1 MTSPQHKPAPDPLA
15 SPRRRGWG
23 LWGGAAVCAAA
34 AVVLLLPAGGSDEEA
49 SSLTPATPLT
59 EASTTPTPLPA
70 PASSPGVPDEPEAP
84 PAPPAPAA
92 TPSAPAS
99 PQTGT
104 DADLEADVVTEQ
116 RWRTVATGFAT
127 DFTTAGPDA
136 ADWQRRVSRWTTEQ
150 LAEQYQLVA
159 HERIPAGRLLTLE
172 PDAIGEYIVEFTARY
187 DTGLVITGR
196 AVSDGTSWRIAA
208 AEPG

>member
-1 MTSPQHKPAPDPLA
+1 MTE
-15 SPRRRGWG
+15 RREWG
-23 LWGGAAVCAAA
+23 LWAAAAVCAAA
-34 AVVLLLPAGGSDEEA
+34 AVVLLLPAGGGEEA
-49 SSLTPATPLT
+49 SSLAPATPLT

-70 PASSPGVPDEPEAP
+70 PASSPAVPDEIEPAP
-84 PAPPAPAA
+84 PAPPAPPASAA
-92 TPSAPAS
+92 TPSATAS

-136 ADWQRRVSRWTTEQ
+136 ADWQQRLSRWTTEQ